1 MMQALVQLIL
11 LYANTSDAQIVV
23 LEDKG
28 APKVVKDYLHCLEFC
43 KMQVVS
49 IYAFKFIG
57 IRLDQI
63 KVLPKTTK
71 ALLSKCMDEAS

>member
-1 MMQALVQLIL
+1 M
-11 LYANTSDAQIVV
+11 LYANTSDAQVID
-23 LEDKG
+23 LEDEG

-43 KMQVVS
+43 KMQAVS
-49 IYAFKFIG
+49 IYTFKFIG
-57 IRLDQI
+57 ISVDQI